1 MRHPLVALLLLVT
14 VLNSASFGQGWQH
27 LKKIDR
33 LNPIKSGF
41 TATAGTSVIEVTAIA
56 PAVARVRISFTGKF
70 DTRPSWAVI
79 KTPEVIQTSLR
90 QDGSVAIL
98 QLPSGQIR
106 LNKSDGRLAFLDS
119 QGAII
124 VEEPSGFAPALNGG
138 EFRVWRSTPFGEQF
152 RGLGDKP
159 TALGNRAYA
168 LWNTDFYGWQESDDP
183 LYKAVP
189 FFIAFHEGRAY
200 GTFLDNTWRTTFDFG
215 KEARDRYS
223 FGADGGELD
232 YYFFFGPTP
241 KDVVLAYTDLTGKT
255 PLPPLWSLGFQQ
267 SRYSYYPE
275 ARVREI
281 AQTFR
286 AKKIPLDVI
295 YLDIDYQDGN
305 RPFTIDRKGFPNF
318 ERMIKDLS
326 AQGVSVIT
334 ITDLHLKKEKGYKP
348 YDEGLAKDLFVK
360 NKDGSVYVGPV
371 WPGDSVFPDFTLT
384 RAREWW
390 GTLYKDFVGM
400 GVRGFWNDMN
410 EPAVFN
416 ETKTMP
422 LDVRH
427 RFDDGTSADHRAIH
441 NIFGMQNVRGTFE
454 GLLKLRPNERPNV
467 LTRATYAGGQRYA
480 ATWTGD
486 NSSTW
491 NHYAMSV
498 PQLLNLSVSGYGF
511 VGDDIGGFAGSPPPD
526 LLTRWIELGAF
537 NPIYRDHTTKGSLD
551 QEPWVHGPEQEA
563 IRKRYIELRYELM
576 PYIYTT
582 AEEMSRTGM
591 PMMRPMM
598 LEFPSEPQVAG
609 NGSIYMFGPS
619 LLVAPKLTEMLDAY
633 AFAMPSGTW
642 YDFWTGKKVAAAKEI
657 KLEPKLDE
665 LPVFVRGGA
674 VIPRH
679 AVIQHTG
686 EVPSGP
692 LTLAVYPAPGCSGS
706 VYSDDGHTFDYQKG
720 AYARF
725 SVTCETSSGLSV
737 RIGKTEGTFTP
748 WFQQLEIQVF
758 GMQQRPQA
766 VEVDG
771 KAVTDFAWDEKTQT
785 VSVRFPY
792 TRAGVNV
799 TLR

>member
-1 MRHPLVALLLLVT
+1 MRLRLAVSLLSVS
-14 VLNSASFGQGWQH
+14 VLTAASFAQGWQH
-27 LKKIDR
+27 IQKIER
-33 LNPIKSGF
+33 VVQINGGFRAISG
-41 TATAGTSVIEVTAIA
+41 TNTIEVASIA
-56 PAVARVRISFTGKF
+56 PSVARVRVSFSGKF

-79 KTPEVIQTSLR
+79 KKPESVQTSFR
-90 QDGSVAIL
+90 QDSASAGL
-98 QLPSGQIR
+98 QLPAGEVR
-106 LNKSDGRLAFLDS
+106 LNLADGRLAFLDTA
-119 QGAII
+119 GKTI
-124 VEEPSGFAPALNGG
+124 VEEPVGFSAAHNGA
-138 EFRVWRSTPFGEQF
+138 EFRLWRTMPFGEQF

-159 TALGNRAYA
+159 TALNNRAYA
-168 LWNTDFYGWQESDDP
+168 NWNTDFYGWQESDDP
-183 LYKAVP
+183 LYKAIP
-189 FFIAFHEGRAY
+189 FFVAFHEGRAY

-215 KEARDRYS
+215 KGSRDRYS

-232 YYFFFGPTP
+232 YYFFFGPKP
-241 KDVVLAYTDLTGKT
+241 KDVLLAYMDLTGKV

-286 AKKIPLDVI
+286 RKQIPLDTI

-318 ERMIKDLS
+318 EGMIKDLA

-334 ITDLHLKKEKGYKP
+334 ITDLHLKKENGYKP
-348 YDEGLAKDLFVK
+348 YDEGIAQDLFVK

-416 ETKTMP
+416 ATKTMP

-427 RFDDGTSADHRAIH
+427 RFDDGTSVDHRAVH
-441 NIFGMQNVRGTFE
+441 NVFGMQNVRATYE

-467 LTRATYAGGQRYA
+467 LTRAAYAGTQRFA

-498 PQLLNLSVSGYGF
+498 PQLINLSMSGFGF

-563 IRKRYIELRYELM
+563 IRKRYIELRYELL

-598 LEFPSEPQVAG
+598 LEFPSQPQVAT
-609 NGSIYMFGPS
+609 NGSIFMFGPS
-619 LLVAPKLTEMLDAY
+619 LLVAPKLSETLDAY
-633 AFAMPSGTW
+633 TFAMPSGTW
-642 YDFWTGKKVAAAKEI
+642 YDFWTGKRVASAKEI

-674 VIPRH
+674 VIPRQ

-686 EVPSGP
+686 EVPKGP

-720 AYARF
+720 VYARF
-725 SVTCETSSGLSV
+725 AVTCDSTSGLSV
-737 RIGKTEGTFTP
+737 RVGKTEGTFAP
-748 WFQQLEIQVF
+748 WFRQLELQVF
-758 GMQQRPQA
+758 GRDRRPQS

-771 KAVTDFAWDEKTQT
+771 KPVSDFEWNEKTQS

-792 TRAGVNV
+792 TRAGANV

>member
-1 MRHPLVALLLLVT
+1 MRYPLVFLVLVT
-14 VLNSASFGQGWQH
+14 TFNPASLAQDWES
-27 LKKIDR
+27 LRKIDR
-33 LNPIKSGF
+33 LEPLKQGFRALSG
-41 TATAGTSVIEVTAIA
+41 ASVIEVTAVA
-56 PAVARVRISFTGKF
+56 PAVARVRVSFTGQWE
-70 DTRPSWAVI
+70 TRASWAVV
-79 KTPEVIQTSLR
+79 KTPETVATSFQQDNVAAVLR
-90 QDGSVAIL
+90 LPAGQVALTKADARITFRD
-98 QLPSGQIR
+98 QQ
-106 LNKSDGRLAFLDS
+106 GRS
-119 QGAII
+119 I
-124 VEEPSGFAPALNGG
+124 VEDPPGFAAAHNGT
-138 EFRVWRSTPFGEQF
+138 EFRVWRTMPFGEQY

-159 TALGNRAYA
+159 TALSNRAYT

-189 FFIAFHEGRAY
+189 FFIAFRDGHAY

-215 KEARDRYS
+215 KESRDRYS

-241 KDVVLAYTDLTGKT
+241 KDVLLAYMELTGKV
-255 PLPPLWSLGFQQ
+255 PLPPLWALGFQQ

-275 ARVREI
+275 QRVREI

-286 AKKIPLDVI
+286 AKKIPLDTI

-305 RPFTIDRKGFPNF
+305 RPFTIDRKGFPDF
-318 ERMIKDLS
+318 EGMVKDM
-326 AQGVSVIT
+326 AAEGVSIIT
-334 ITDLHLKKEKGYKP
+334 ITDLHLKKEQGYKP
-348 YDEGLAKDLFVK
+348 YDEGIAQDLFVK

-384 RAREWW
+384 RARDWW

-416 ETKTMP
+416 ATKTMP

-427 RFDDGTSADHRAIH
+427 RFDDGSSADHRAVH
-441 NIFGMQNVRGTFE
+441 NVFGMQNVRATYE

-467 LTRATYAGGQRYA
+467 LTRAAYAGAQRYA

-498 PQLLNLSVSGYGF
+498 PQLINLSLSGFGF
-511 VGDDIGGFAGSPPPD
+511 VGDDIGGFAGSPPAD

-537 NPIYRDHTTKGSLD
+537 NPIYRDHTTKGSRD

-582 AEEMSRTGM
+582 AEEMARTGM

-609 NGSIYMFGPS
+609 NGNIYMFGS
-619 LLVAPKLTEMLDAY
+619 ALLVAPKLSEGPDGY
-633 AFAMPSGTW
+633 AVALPGGTW
-642 YDFWTGKKVAAAKEI
+642 YDFWTGRKVAAAKEL
-657 KLEPKLDE
+657 KLDPKLDE

-674 VIPRH
+674 VIPRQ

-686 EVPSGP
+686 EVPAGP
-692 LTLAVYPAPGCSGS
+692 LTLAVYPASGCSGS

-725 SVTCETSSGLSV
+725 AVTCDTAAGLTV
-737 RIGKTEGTFTP
+737 RVGKTEGSFTP
-748 WFQQLEIQVF
+748 WFHELALEVF
-758 GMQQRPQA
+758 GVDSRPNT
-766 VEVDG
+766 VELDG
-771 KAVTDFAWDEKTQT
+771 KAVTDFTWNEKTHAL
-785 VSVRFPY
+785 SLRFPY
-792 TRAGVNV
+792 TRAGASV